1 MHEAGDDELGLAIT
15 YIFES
20 LEICILNELQLEVLI
35 EHVEI
40 LQFGLE
46 DVKKS
51 DWDAIWQGYELEA
64 VKFSEGLLVIFPVE
78 HEVVYA
84 CTFFIRLKT
93 FRMPIY

>member
-1 MHEAGDDELGLAIT
+1 VHEAGDDELGLAIT

-51 DWDAIWQGYELEA
+51 D
-64 VKFSEGLLVIFPVE
+64 
-78 HEVVYA
+78 
-84 CTFFIRLKT
+84 
-93 FRMPIY
+93 